1 MKHLLLLALPL
12 ALAGCPSPHSAP
24 NTTAKADASNRAAPA
39 ATPAAPAGSASP
51 ALKPMDP
58 NTHYAFH
65 AAGPIQAVNV
75 LPKQHWALTTATD
88 AKGQRIDALFAR
100 ADKPLTLNFTASTLS
115 VDNACNVLNTSFKLT
130 GSTIVTTDFA
140 STMKACAEPKL
151 AGLDQAASKRL
162 TGALG
167 LRMADGGSPMLELT
181 NKAGDVLVFAG
192 NQTAETKYGGPGERV
207 FLEISPDAKPC
218 ANDKT
223 TLCAQM
229 REIHYD
235 DKGLKMGTPGAYVET
250 STPIEGFAVRPGVR
264 SVLRVN
270 RFPLKT
276 PAKDG
281 SKFAYVLDMVVEVEV
296 VKPTTPAPAPEAAKP
311 KP

>member
-1 MKHLLLLALPL
+1 
-12 ALAGCPSPHSAP
+12 
-24 NTTAKADASNRAAPA
+24 
-39 ATPAAPAGSASP
+39 
-51 ALKPMDP
+51 
-58 NTHYAFH
+58 
-65 AAGPIQAVNV
+65 
-75 LPKQHWALTTATD
+75 
-88 AKGQRIDALFAR
+88 
-100 ADKPLTLNFTASTLS
+100 
-115 VDNACNVLNTSFKLT
+115 
-130 GSTIVTTDFA
+130 
-140 STMKACAEPKL
+140 
-151 AGLDQAASKRL
+151 
-162 TGALG
+162 
-167 LRMADGGSPMLELT
+167 
-181 NKAGDVLVFAG
+181 
-192 NQTAETKYGGPGERV
+192 
-207 FLEISPDAKPC
+207 
-218 ANDKT
+218 
-223 TLCAQM
+223 M